1 MLDFTDRQVIR
12 TTANHGFSL
21 IELLVVLTLI
31 GIIVSAAVPSY
42 SAYAVSGRQASAMA
56 QLNKISIAL
65 EQYYTRHHSYEATL
79 EQINI
84 PDSDS
89 WFDYSINNHDRYSYH
104 IQANPR
110 QPNRL
115 PLAFSLDHLGRQHH
129 RKVQSSAWQNGW
141 P

>member
-1 MLDFTDRQVIR
+1 MLDFTARQAVR
-12 TTANHGFSL
+12 TTANYGFSL

-31 GIIVSAAVPSY
+31 GIIASAAVPSY
-42 SAYAVSGRQASAMA
+42 SAYAISGRQASAMA
-56 QLNKISIAL
+56 HLNKISIAL
-65 EQYYTRHHSYEATL
+65 EQYYTRYHSYEATL

-89 WFDYSINNHDRYSYH
+89 WFDYSISNHDRYSYQ

-110 QPNRL
+110 QPHRL
-115 PLAFSLDHLGRQHH
+115 PLAFSLDQLGRQHH
-129 RKVQSSAWQNGW
+129 RKARSSSWLNGW